1 MNVYMEEALRLAR
14 KCGEAGEI
22 PIGAVVVKRYPDG
35 TSRIVG
41 CGSNSREN
49 GRNALGHAELS
60 AINDACINLG
70 GWRLCGCDMYVTLEP
85 CPMCAGAAVNARIE
99 NIYFGA
105 YDKKNG
111 ACGSVADIPNSGFT
125 FAPNVIGGIME
136 DECSELLRQ
145 FFRRLRESRSGIS
158 VRLIR
163 AETAEQLR
171 SVEDMSGGIIPG
183 FSCHIVSRNGKYI
196 GYTAVN
202 RELCRAEISLSD
214 TAYEKETLLAMEKIY
229 RSGFE
234 KAADGRYIMI
244 ERNGHNG

>member
-1 MNVYMEEALRLAR
+1 MNGYMEEALRLAR
-14 KCGEAGEI
+14 ECGENGEI
-22 PIGAVVVKRYPDG
+22 PIGAVVVKNYPDG
-35 TSRIVG
+35 RSRIVG
-41 CGSNSREN
+41 RGSNSREN

-60 AINDACINLG
+60 AINDACMTLG
-70 GWRLCGCDMYVTLEP
+70 GWRLCGCDLYVTLEP

-125 FAPNVIGGIME
+125 FVPKAVGGIME
-136 DECSELLRQ
+136 SECSELLRQ
-145 FFRRLRESRSGIS
+145 FFRRLREDRSGIS
-158 VRLIR
+158 VRLIS
-163 AETAEQLR
+163 AEAPEQLK
-171 SVEDMSGGIIPG
+171 SIADMQGGIKEG
-183 FSCHIVSRNGKYI
+183 YSCHIVSRNGKYI

-214 TAYEKETLLAMEKIY
+214 TSYEKETLLAMEKIY

-234 KAADGRYIMI
+234 PAADGGYIII
-244 ERNGHNG
+244 ERNDRNG

>member
-1 MNVYMEEALRLAR
+1 MRRSREAQVAYEE
-14 KCGEAGEI
+14 GEV
-22 PIGAVVVKRYPDG
+22 PVGAVL
-35 TSRIVG
+35 T
-41 CGSNSREN
+41 CGKTLIARDHNRVI
-49 GRNALGHAELS
+49 ATHDATAHAEMRVLKTS
-60 AINDACINLG
+60 LDTFNSE
-70 GWRLCGCDMYVTLEP
+70 RLPSETTLYVTLEP

-171 SVEDMSGGIIPG
+171 SVDDMSGGIIPG

-234 KAADGRYIMI
+234 KAADGGYIMI